1 MASISSENPR
11 RTGVILTSSMVGTA
25 IEQYDFLLY
34 GAAAALIFDKLFF
47 PLLDPFTGTIAA
59 LGTYAA
65 GFFARPLGGLI
76 FGHFG
81 DRIGRKSILMLTLT
95 LMGVASTAIGL
106 LPTYNQIGVWA
117 PILLVLLRIVQGIA
131 LGGEQGGAILIA
143 VENAPEGRRGF
154 YGAFCPAGSGLGIVL
169 AFGAMS
175 LAATW
180 SGADF
185 ATWGWR
191 VPFIVSI
198 VLVAIGLVIRSNLAE
213 TPVFARVKERGAQA
227 RMPLLELI
235 RRYPKQ
241 LFITFGIRLG
251 DIGWATVTIIV
262 TTSYAVAQL
271 GLPKTLILNAVM
283 MAALVGLVT
292 TPLVGALSD
301 RIGRKPM
308 LYLAGIALAAYAW
321 PYFWLL
327 QTKDPLLVTLAVI
340 VAWGFITPLTYA
352 TESAFFAELFETRVR
367 FSGVN
372 AGQQISGILSA
383 GLLPVLSAAALK
395 WTGGDPW
402 PIAAMVVVMAV
413 IILISTA
420 LAPETYKRDLAAVS
434 TGDES
439 IPELPAKA
447 ATQFSA

>member
-1 MASISSENPR
+1 MSATIQGNAG
-11 RTGVILTSSMVGTA
+11 RTGIILTSSMVGTA

-47 PLLDPFTGTIAA
+47 PSLDPFIGTIAA

-65 GFFARPLGGLI
+65 GFLARPLGGLM

-81 DRIGRKSILMLTLT
+81 DRIGRRSILMLTLT
-95 LMGVASTAIGL
+95 LMGVASTAIGF
-106 LPTYNQIGVWA
+106 LPTYNSIGVWA
-117 PILLVLLRIVQGIA
+117 PLLLVILRIIQGIA

-143 VENAPEGRRGF
+143 VENAPPNRRGL

-169 AFGAMS
+169 SFGAMS
-175 LAATW
+175 LAASW
-180 SGADF
+180 SGAEF
-185 ATWGWR
+185 ANWGWR
-191 VPFIVSI
+191 VPFIFSI
-198 VLVAIGLVIRSNLAE
+198 VLVVIGLIIRSNLRE
-213 TPVFARVKERGAQA
+213 TPVFAQIKERGAQA
-227 RMPLLELI
+227 RMPLLELVQK
-235 RRYPKQ
+235 YPRQ

-251 DIGWATVTIIV
+251 DIGWATVTVIV
-262 TTSYAVAQL
+262 TTSYAVMQL
-271 GLPKTLILNAVM
+271 GLPKTLVLNAVM
-283 MAALVGLVT
+283 MAALIGLVT
-292 TPLVGALSD
+292 MPLVGALSD
-301 RIGRKPM
+301 RIGRKPL
-308 LYLAGIALAAYAW
+308 LYLAGIALAVYAW

-327 QTKDPLLVTLAVI
+327 QTKDPLLVTLAII

-413 IILISTA
+413 IILVATA
-420 LAPETYKRDLAAVS
+420 LAPETYKRELATVNAQ
-434 TGDES
+434 GES
-439 IPELPAKA
+439 ANTLPSGA
-447 ATQFSA
+447 APQLSA